1 MDGKVAR
8 GGRGLTYLRHGT
20 FKIDPETWIIS
31 VDYTFGFDW
40 EFEALV
46 HVFVD
51 QMADLGLDLECC
63 VLVAVKVEQFVFGH
77 NLFEQK
83 VGNRTCK
90 ILIGNN
96 ARD

>member
-1 MDGKVAR
+1 LP

-63 VLVAVKVEQFVFGH
+63 VLVTVKVEQFVLGY
-77 NLFEQK
+77 NLFE
-83 VGNRTCK
+83 
-90 ILIGNN
+90 
-96 ARD
+96 

>member
-1 MDGKVAR
+1 
-8 GGRGLTYLRHGT
+8 
-20 FKIDPETWIIS
+20 
-31 VDYTFGFDW
+31 
-40 EFEALV
+40 
-46 HVFVD
+46 
-51 QMADLGLDLECC
+51 MADLGLDLECC